1 MVSYKKLGKRSLK
14 EPPSV
19 YGDLDLRKRYT
30 WLDYLGWHFKE
41 RVELIRG
48 KAVKMSPAPSTNHQM
63 VAAVLYTTIIKSVGE
78 TACQWFP
85 APFDVRLPSSSG
97 KDNVVQP
104 DACVVCDSNKIDER
118 GCNGAP
124 DLIMEI
130 VSAGNSNHDTKTK
143 FALYEESGVRE
154 YWIVN
159 PVQKYV
165 RIFCLEEGKYTGG
178 AILMAGHQAQSRLF
192 PNLFFQVDE
201 IFSNL
206 IPTEKS

>member
-1 MVSYKKLGKRSLK
+1 MVSGKKSGKRSLK

-30 WLDYLGWHFKE
+30 WLDYLGWDLKE

-63 VAAVLYTTIIKSVGE
+63 VAAVLYKTIIKSIGE
-78 TACQWFP
+78 TTCQWFP

-104 DACVVCDSNKIDER
+104 DACVVCDSHKLDER

-159 PVQKYV
+159 PVQKHV
-165 RIFCLEEGKYTGG
+165 RIFCLEEGKYTRG
-178 AILMAGHQAQSRLF
+178 AILMSGHQAQSRLF
-192 PNLFFQVDE
+192 PNLYFQVDE